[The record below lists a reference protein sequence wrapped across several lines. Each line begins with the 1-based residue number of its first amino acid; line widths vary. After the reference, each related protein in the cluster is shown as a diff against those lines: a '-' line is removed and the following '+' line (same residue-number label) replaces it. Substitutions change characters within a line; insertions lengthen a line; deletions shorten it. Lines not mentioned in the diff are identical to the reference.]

1 MATKIVI
8 DGYNFLWNDAFSRET
23 AVRGFDKGRE
33 SILNWISAQPLLQ
46 SFEVMV
52 VFDAY
57 KTDASHPTEENV
69 RGLRV
74 VYTAHGQ
81 RADDLIR
88 EMAMMH
94 GPASI
99 IVSSDNEVA
108 RFAEKKGC
116 GVLNSREFQTVVEHP
131 EEFEFDPARKLPK
144 GKRKA
149 LSRLLRGHAHADE

>member
-8 DGYNFLWNDAFSRET
+8 DGYNFLWNDQMFRDKAI
-23 AVRGFDKGRE
+23 RGFDKGRE
-33 SILNWISAQPLLQ
+33 QLLSWLASQPVLQ
-46 SFEVMV
+46 NFEVMV

-57 KTDASHPTEENV
+57 KTDSFHPTEENV
-69 RGLRV
+69 KGLRV
-74 VYTAHGQ
+74 VYTARDQ

-99 IVSSDNEVA
+99 VISSDNEVM

-116 GVLNSREFQTVVEHP
+116 GVLSSREFQRVLEHP
-131 EEFEFDPARKLPK
+131 DEFVFN
-144 GKRKA
+144 
-149 LSRLLRGHAHADE
+149 